1 MRRIVRSS
9 LAARQTTVRWLCA
22 AAAPS
27 TVAAESLVEVRC
39 VRCALPA
46 LKTRLRAHESLR
58 LRASRSAVCPPPP
71 SSSRTFCLLL
81 ARALLSV
88 QCVVEHA
95 VSDVDSE
102 SFAVVELAGSQY
114 KVASVRVVCALSPL
128 DRRHRPPASLLVVCA
143 HEESLSSPPSP
154 HLARMTF

>member
-1 MRRIVRSS
+1 MRRIVVRSS

-39 VRCALPA
+39 VRCAFPA
-46 LKTRLRAHESLR
+46 LKKRLRAHESLR

-114 KVASVRVVCALSPL
+114 KVASVRVASRVCALS
-128 DRRHRPPASLLVVCA
+128 V
-143 HEESLSSPPSP
+143 
-154 HLARMTF
+154 